1 MLGKLLKLSLEV
13 ELPHYACNEIIH
25 KIQLLTSNKIS
36 KSYGGDSDEWEIEA
50 FNVIPSFS
58 YHEDKG
64 RNNQMDQDTPNNE
77 NSRACYLG
85 FPLWRKKKKSG
96 KYLNFFLHP
105 LHQESSDTPGM
116 SVSC

>member
-1 MLGKLLKLSLEV
+1 MKSLEV

-58 YHEDKG
+58 HHEDKG

-77 NSRACYLG
+77 NSRACNLG
-85 FPLWRKKKKSG
+85 FPLWRKKKKLG
-96 KYLNFFLHP
+96 KDLKFFSPAHSTSNYLAA
-105 LHQESSDTPGM
+105 SDI
-116 SVSC
+116 SVLC